1 MGKVRAAGVQGR
13 AQVGLFAVHARRA
26 FCLPADPAPGV
37 RPDARAGEALEPR
50 PIPAGKVLRPAHL
63 SGAGEIAMT
72 VIRLTAAML
81 LLGLAA
87 CGTTPLDPAYL
98 GGSPMI
104 DVPTPP
110 FPYNSKFCT

>member
-1 MGKVRAAGVQGR
+1 MRCL
-13 AQVGLFAVHARRA
+13 GL
-26 FCLPADPAPGV
+26 
-37 RPDARAGEALEPR
+37 
-50 PIPAGKVLRPAHL
+50 
-63 SGAGEIAMT
+63 
-72 VIRLTAAML
+72 IRFLL

-87 CGTTPLDPAYL
+87 CGTTQPGPIYQ

>member
-1 MGKVRAAGVQGR
+1 MR
-13 AQVGLFAVHARRA
+13 F
-26 FCLPADPAPGV
+26 
-37 RPDARAGEALEPR
+37 
-50 PIPAGKVLRPAHL
+50 
-63 SGAGEIAMT
+63 
-72 VIRLTAAML
+72 IRLIGLSLA

-87 CGTTPLDPAYL
+87 CGTAQSGYGYE

>member
-1 MGKVRAAGVQGR
+1 MG
-13 AQVGLFAVHARRA
+13 
-26 FCLPADPAPGV
+26 
-37 RPDARAGEALEPR
+37 
-50 PIPAGKVLRPAHL
+50 
-63 SGAGEIAMT
+63 
-72 VIRLTAAML
+72 VIRLIAAVL

-87 CGTTPLDPAYL
+87 CGTTQQGGPLSQ

>member
-1 MGKVRAAGVQGR
+1 MR
-13 AQVGLFAVHARRA
+13 F
-26 FCLPADPAPGV
+26 
-37 RPDARAGEALEPR
+37 
-50 PIPAGKVLRPAHL
+50 LRL
-63 SGAGEIAMT
+63 IGF
-72 VIRLTAAML
+72 VL

-87 CGTTPLDPAYL
+87 CGTTQPGSIYQ

>member
-1 MGKVRAAGVQGR
+1 MR
-13 AQVGLFAVHARRA
+13 F
-26 FCLPADPAPGV
+26 
-37 RPDARAGEALEPR
+37 
-50 PIPAGKVLRPAHL
+50 LRL
-63 SGAGEIAMT
+63 IGYVM
-72 VIRLTAAML
+72 

-87 CGTTPLDPAYL
+87 CDTTQPGPIYQ

>member
-1 MGKVRAAGVQGR
+1 MR
-13 AQVGLFAVHARRA
+13 F
-26 FCLPADPAPGV
+26 
-37 RPDARAGEALEPR
+37 
-50 PIPAGKVLRPAHL
+50 
-63 SGAGEIAMT
+63 
-72 VIRLTAAML
+72 IRLIGLLVA

-87 CGTTPLDPAYL
+87 CGTTQSGYAYE

>member
-1 MGKVRAAGVQGR
+1 MR
-13 AQVGLFAVHARRA
+13 F
-26 FCLPADPAPGV
+26 
-37 RPDARAGEALEPR
+37 
-50 PIPAGKVLRPAHL
+50 
-63 SGAGEIAMT
+63 T
-72 VIRLTAAML
+72 RLTGFVL

-87 CGTTPLDPAYL
+87 CETTQSGYVYE

>member
-1 MGKVRAAGVQGR
+1 MRFV
-13 AQVGLFAVHARRA
+13 
-26 FCLPADPAPGV
+26 
-37 RPDARAGEALEPR
+37 
-50 PIPAGKVLRPAHL
+50 
-63 SGAGEIAMT
+63 
-72 VIRLTAAML
+72 RLTSAVL

-87 CGTTPLDPAYL
+87 CGTTQTGPIYQ

>member
-1 MGKVRAAGVQGR
+1 
-13 AQVGLFAVHARRA
+13 
-26 FCLPADPAPGV
+26 
-37 RPDARAGEALEPR
+37 
-50 PIPAGKVLRPAHL
+50 
-63 SGAGEIAMT
+63 MT
-72 VIRLTAAML
+72 LIRLTTAVL
-81 LLGLAA
+81 LLALAA